1 MELML
6 SRTWRARAILG
17 LPFLLLAGCSEAP
30 KQEAKKKEPEK
41 PAEPVGAL
49 KAFYQMYPS
58 ARTWAADVQPLS
70 MQSIPIA
77 EVKASGGK
85 FGAWQ
90 LILVSHSKGRARSYT
105 YSVVESS
112 GNLHQGVFAG
122 QEQAYSAGG
131 QQTPFLVAALKTDSE
146 DALQTALKKSEDY
159 VKKNPDKPI
168 NFLLEKTN
176 RFPGPAW
183 RVFWGDSVGTSG
195 YSVFVDAATGQY
207 LQTAR

>member
-1 MELML
+1 ML
-6 SRTWRARAILG
+6 AA
-17 LPFLLLAGCSEAP
+17 CSEAP
-30 KQEAKKKEPEK
+30 KPEAKKAAPEKK
-41 PAEPVGAL
+41 PAEPVAAL

-58 ARTWAADVQPLS
+58 ARTWAADAQPLS
-70 MQSIPIA
+70 MQSITIS
-77 EVKASGGK
+77 EVKTDGGK

-90 LILVSHSKGRARSYT
+90 LVLVSPSRGRMRSYT

-122 QEQAYSAGG
+122 QEQSYNPSG
-131 QQTPFLVAALKTDSE
+131 QQKPFLVAALKIDSE
-146 DALQTALKKSEDY
+146 DALQTALKRSAEY
-159 VKKNPDKPI
+159 AKKNPDKPI

-176 RFPGPAW
+176 RFPNPAW

-195 YSVFVDAATGQY
+195 HSVFVDATTGQY